1 MSLVNIQILFNNIEI
16 YADPLLSKVF
26 YNLLEN
32 SVRHGDHT
40 SLIQFQFRE
49 NDETLTIICE
59 DNGGGI
65 DQETKKHLFKRGYG
79 KNTGY
84 GLFLIREILA
94 ITGIVIE
101 ETGESGKGA
110 RFEIK
115 VPKGAYRFTHD
126 QTKADQETTQAPKID
141 TVNSPCSNPLLTTVF
156 ISLRN
161 LTRMH

>member
-1 MSLVNIQILFNNIEI
+1 MNQVQIQITFQNIEI

-32 SVRHGDHT
+32 SIRHGHHT
-40 SLIQFQFRE
+40 SLVQFLVRE
-49 NDETLTIICE
+49 NDETLTIICQ

-65 DQETKKHLFKRGYG
+65 DPETKKHLFKRGYG

-94 ITGIVIE
+94 ITGILIE
-101 ETGESGKGA
+101 ETGEFGIGA

-115 VPKGAYRFTHD
+115 VPKGAYRFTPD
-126 QTKADQETTQAPKID
+126 QTISDKKTTEAPD
-141 TVNSPCSNPLLTTVF
+141 LVN
-156 ISLRN
+156 
-161 LTRMH
+161 

>member
-1 MSLVNIQILFNNIEI
+1 M
-16 YADPLLSKVF
+16 
-26 YNLLEN
+26 
-32 SVRHGDHT
+32 
-40 SLIQFQFRE
+40 
-49 NDETLTIICE
+49 CE

-94 ITGIVIE
+94 ITGILIE

-115 VPKGAYRFTHD
+115 VPKGAYRFTHN
-126 QTKADQETTQAPKID
+126 QTMADQETTEAPKIM
-141 TVNSPCSNPLLTTVF
+141 
-156 ISLRN
+156 R
-161 LTRMH
+161 